1 MGRRKIYT
9 ISMNLLLIGCLT
21 MKDWY
26 SIGKNIRKCRKA
38 MQIGQ
43 DKLAEKIHV
52 STNYIGNLERGEK
65 MPSLETLV
73 ALADALGVSADV
85 ILHDVLENGY
95 DVKVSLL
102 HEQLQKLSSKDRE
115 CIYAVVETMIQQYTM
130 Q

>member
-1 MGRRKIYT
+1 M
-9 ISMNLLLIGCLT
+9 
-21 MKDWY
+21 
-26 SIGKNIRKCRKA
+26 
-38 MQIGQ
+38 
-43 DKLAEKIHV
+43 AEKIHV

-85 ILHDVLENGY
+85 LLHDVLENGY

-102 HEQLQKLSSKDRE
+102 HEQLRKLSSKDRE
-115 CIYAVVETMIQQYTM
+115 CIYAVVETMIQQFTL

>member
-1 MGRRKIYT
+1 ME
-9 ISMNLLLIGCLT
+9 
-21 MKDWY
+21 DWG
-26 SIGKNIRKCRKA
+26 SIGRNIRKCRKA
-38 MQIGQ
+38 MKIGQ

-73 ALADALGVSADV
+73 SLSDALGVSADV
-85 ILHDVLENGY
+85 LLHDVLENGY

-102 HEQLQKLSSKDRE
+102 HEELQKLPNKERS